1 MDIDSF
7 RALLDAHGG
16 DPARW
21 PETARDDALVLLATE
36 PAARAVLDEARRL
49 DSLIRA
55 AAPGSAG
62 GGAGRDAAA
71 RDTAFLDRLKAIP
84 TARPQITVIEGGRG
98 TPGPQMPA
106 AQPLPSRIAR
116 PLETTRPARTRARQG
131 SGHSPAFVA
140 RLGGA
145 VAAAA
150 LVMGLLIGGNG
161 WVAPPA
167 LALDGAEVDL
177 AAVLYGEQGS
187 LEEAP

>member
-1 MDIDSF
+1 MDIDGF

-55 AAPGSAG
+55 AAPGSGG
-62 GGAGRDAAA
+62 GGAGRDATA

-84 TARPQITVIEGGRG
+84 AARPQITVIEGGRG
-98 TPGPQMPA
+98 TPTSQPQ
-106 AQPLPSRIAR
+106 PSKIAT
-116 PLETTRPARTRARQG
+116 PVGATRPAASRASRG

-161 WVAPPA
+161 WVATPA
-167 LALDGAEVDL
+167 MALDGADIDL

>member
-55 AAPGSAG
+55 AAPGSTD

-84 TARPQITVIEGGRG
+84 AARPQITVIEGGRG
-98 TPGPQMPA
+98 TPVP
-106 AQPLPSRIAR
+106 QPLPSKTAR
-116 PLETTRPARTRARQG
+116 PLETTRPAGTRARQG

>member
-71 RDTAFLDRLKAIP
+71 RDTAVLDRLKAIP
-84 TARPQITVIEGGRG
+84 AARPQITVIEGGRG
-98 TPGPQMPA
+98 APA
-106 AQPLPSRIAR
+106 ATQPLSAKNATPVG
-116 PLETTRPARTRARQG
+116 TTRPAAPGTRQG

-161 WVAPPA
+161 WVATPA